1 MKTKLAIDKALR
13 IEGARV
19 VLLKS
24 KWHADL
30 VESMAVKCR
39 DLLRELG
46 CAAVEEHTLPGS
58 LEMPLAA
65 QDVLR
70 YSAEKVDAIV
80 CLGIIVKGD
89 TYHFEMIS
97 DQLIRGLGQVGLAHE
112 TPIIVEVLP
121 VFDIQHARDRAGD
134 DEFNKGIE
142 AAIAAA
148 EMIAWRR
155 RLPGIA
161 TAGQANPAH

>member
-1 MKTKLAIDKALR
+1 MQVKLSVDAAPSID
-13 IEGARV
+13 GARV

-30 VESMAVKCR
+30 VESMASKCR
-39 DLLRELG
+39 ELLQAWG
-46 CAAVEEHTLPGS
+46 CSAVIEHTLPGS

-65 QDVLR
+65 QSVLKHG
-70 YSAEKVDAIV
+70 ADPVDAIV

-97 DQLIRGLGQVGLAHE
+97 DEVIRGLGQVALAFD

-121 VFDIQHARDRAGD
+121 VYDIQHARDRAGD
-134 DEFNKGIE
+134 NEFNKGIE
-142 AAIAAA
+142 AALAAA

-155 RLPGIA
+155 RL
-161 TAGQANPAH
+161 AHAK